1 MYVGVLGI
9 NTDCL
14 ARSVMDC
21 HGFGSA
27 HCVVGWSCCVH
38 LQGTRVTVCLCPN
51 AECCLFPWL
60 LLCMAAGGAQQM
72 WKGESI
78 SHSFYVRSYQE
89 KNMCLFSFPCIAKIF
104 VIPSLLEGFF
114 ASHYT
119 VCVQLLSFVG
129 TLLSPL
135 CSAHRSWKQRFD
147 SFLPCSISSMPWC
160 ACPPTGWCL
169 QRSSVRCDVL
179 WELWLSPMSL
189 ISRCH
194 CSPGLCFHP
203 HSHPRQ
209 PSKPPGE

>member
-60 LLCMAAGGAQQM
+60 LLYRRCPADVERRKYFTLILCEIIPRKEYVFIFFSLYCQNICDTIFAGGVFCKPLHSVCAAAQLC
-72 WKGESI
+72 GYLAFSLVFC
-78 SHSFYVRSYQE
+78 SQE
-89 KNMCLFSFPCIAKIF
+89 
-104 VIPSLLEGFF
+104 LE
-114 ASHYT
+114 T
-119 VCVQLLSFVG
+119 
-129 TLLSPL
+129 
-135 CSAHRSWKQRFD
+135 QRFD

-169 QRSSVRCDVL
+169 QRSSVRADVL